1 MMTQIVAGHS
11 LFLASNLPDRPS
23 ILIHE
28 KARPERQKGSRK
40 EARPALN
47 ATHGRTNVL
56 ERAGEKAT
64 NGKRGS
70 HAMGEEVRI
79 RKATRK
85 DFDFILC
92 LSVETIWDELIPHER
107 EHTSRRRLVNIMA
120 KNLRRLMASS
130 GMLTLI
136 AEAEAGERAGFVMV
150 GKSASVFTDQ
160 QQAFIYDIAVA
171 PAFRRRGVG
180 RMLMERAEAYARDR
194 RMEFVSLMVDTGNEA
209 ARNLYAQ
216 LGFEESKV
224 LMRKLLGPAAPADVE
239 KEAEP

>member
-1 MMTQIVAGHS
+1 
-11 LFLASNLPDRPS
+11 
-23 ILIHE
+23 
-28 KARPERQKGSRK
+28 
-40 EARPALN
+40 
-47 ATHGRTNVL
+47 
-56 ERAGEKAT
+56 
-64 NGKRGS
+64 
-70 HAMGEEVRI
+70 MGEGI
-79 RKATRK
+79 RLRSATRK

-92 LSVETIWDELIPHER
+92 LSVETIWDELTPYER
-107 EHTSRRRLVNIMA
+107 EHTVRRRLVNIMA

-136 AEAEAGERAGFVMV
+136 AEADAGEQAGFIMV

-180 RMLMERAEAYARDR
+180 RMLMERAEAYAREK
-194 RMEFVSLMVDTGNEA
+194 RMDFVSLMVDSRNEA

-224 LMRKLLGPAAPADVE
+224 LMRKLLGPAAAAE
-239 KEAEP
+239 SGKETDQ